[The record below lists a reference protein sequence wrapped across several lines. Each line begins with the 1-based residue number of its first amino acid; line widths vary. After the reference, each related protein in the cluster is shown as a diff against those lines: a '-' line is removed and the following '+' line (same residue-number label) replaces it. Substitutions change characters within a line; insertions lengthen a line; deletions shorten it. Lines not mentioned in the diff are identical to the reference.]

1 MTPLKMEV
9 QEIGRGST
17 VRVNLSD
24 RASGKLLDGVH
35 VKAIGSSDDKFV
47 SGESDMRGV
56 WSTVGVKGSVTVIAR
71 DKEGRYAFFRGTKM
85 RRFVPLPAGHVVP
98 KGERKLNYNGNNY
111 LKQDAIWDDTTK
123 DFDKLRRSKGKGVKV
138 NKAIKKEPMKPE
150 GIL

>member
-1 MTPLKMEV
+1 M
-9 QEIGRGST
+9 
-17 VRVNLSD
+17 
-24 RASGKLLDGVH
+24 
-35 VKAIGSSDDKFV
+35 
-47 SGESDMRGV
+47 
-56 WSTVGVKGSVTVIAR
+56 KGSVTVIAR

-98 KGERKLNYNGNNY
+98 KGEQKLNYNGNNY

-150 GIL
+150 GILYVKLRIQPKKTNLHFVRELSFVFP